1 MLAKVETTD
10 HIADQIGTIPTPI
23 TLYRHIPLSY
33 VCADWLVCGRGVGG
47 GWSSKAEIKYLFLSK
62 YCINLVTMLITMWK
76 SGTLWYTVLF
86 YII

>member
-33 VCADWLVCGRGVGG
+33 VCADWLVCGHGVGG
-47 GWSSKAEIKYLFLSK
+47 
-62 YCINLVTMLITMWK
+62 
-76 SGTLWYTVLF
+76 
-86 YII
+86 